1 MDRILRWTVLALI
14 VGIVGVA
21 PFLFFRAVYGHN
33 KRLREVTPGLVYR
46 SGQLTAEG
54 FTDAVEQLHLK
65 TIINLQ
71 DDFPDPDLSLS
82 FLDRRTIKES
92 DLCRQLGVR
101 YVFIGP
107 DLTWRKRVGIA
118 RPEAI
123 EQFLAVMDDPD
134 SYPVLIH
141 CKAGLHRTGVM
152 TAIYR
157 MEYEGWTTRR
167 ALQELKANGFG
178 EWNCTADNDYVM
190 QYVLAYKARSL
201 HQTGLTRQFSG
212 E

>member
-1 MDRILRWTVLALI
+1 MVALI
-14 VGIVGVA
+14 VGIIGVA
-21 PFLFFRAVYGHN
+21 PVLFYRSVYGHD
-33 KRLREVTPGLVYR
+33 KRLRVVTRNLVYR
-46 SGQLTAEG
+46 SGQLTAAG
-54 FTDAVEQLHLK
+54 FTDAKERLHIK

-71 DDFPDPDLSLS
+71 DDFPDPDLDLS

-92 DLCRQLGVR
+92 ELCRRIGVR

-107 DLTWRKRVGIA
+107 DLVWRKRVGID
-118 RPEAI
+118 RPEAV

-157 MEYEGWTTRR
+157 MEYEGWTPSQ
-167 ALQELKANGFG
+167 AVQEMKHLGFG
-178 EWNCTADNDYVM
+178 EWACTSYNDYVK
-190 QYVLAYKARSL
+190 QYVLSYKPGVRHTASK
-201 HQTGLTRQFSG
+201 
-212 E
+212 